1 MSLARERNLL
11 ALACLRGT
19 RFALGCLRHYA
30 RLRLACSLTLRPL
43 SLTLMQT
50 LSRAS
55 DRVPA
60 FPVDSFKNS
69 NPGSL
74 NLIAIRP
81 FYPQRI
87 DLWYPHLALLDE
99 AVLGY

>member
-1 MSLARERNLL
+1 
-11 ALACLRGT
+11 
-19 RFALGCLRHYA
+19 
-30 RLRLACSLTLRPL
+30 
-43 SLTLMQT
+43 MQT
-50 LSRAS
+50 LSSAS